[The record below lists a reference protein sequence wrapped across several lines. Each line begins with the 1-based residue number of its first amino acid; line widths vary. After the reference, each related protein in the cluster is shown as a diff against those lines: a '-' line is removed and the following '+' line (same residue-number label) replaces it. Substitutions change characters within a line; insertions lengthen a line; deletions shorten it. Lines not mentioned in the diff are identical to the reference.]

1 MSGNIGAGPSIPTKE
16 NKLSHKPFLF
26 FTRPTIIGDY
36 EVLMEKPAFAT
47 FRVYGDEPVN

>member
-1 MSGNIGAGPSIPTKE
+1 MSGIIGAGPTITARE
-16 NKLSHKPFLF
+16 HKPFLF

-47 FRVYGDEPVN
+47 FRVYGDEPVNCF